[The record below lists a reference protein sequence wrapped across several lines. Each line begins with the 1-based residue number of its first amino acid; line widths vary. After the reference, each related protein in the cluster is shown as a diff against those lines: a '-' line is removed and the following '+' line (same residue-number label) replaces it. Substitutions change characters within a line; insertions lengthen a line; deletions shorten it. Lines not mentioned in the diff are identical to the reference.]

1 MKITPSMRN
10 NEGMSSEVVAT
21 YILKELGYEII
32 HSQGL
37 EARKMHLGMKYSAWW
52 GKVLRAKY
60 KEVLGR
66 HDSRANKNWL
76 IGDILCKKDGIYYL
90 FDVKLKFF
98 QDDKNMNKFDV
109 TDNEVLNYNKITKSK
124 KVPVKILVNLKKD
137 DGYYYGIFD
146 WSDFKYSK
154 NFDPT
159 KSKHTTARLENGL
172 DISKLTKFKNKKKYK
187 FEKYLDYATIAKY
200 TGERYRP
207 DDVQYYAWKIDKK

>member
-1 MKITPSMRN
+1 MRN

-76 IGDILCKKDGIYYL
+76 IGDILCKKDGTYYL

-98 QDDKNMNKFDV
+98 QEDKNMNKFDV

-124 KVPVKILVNLKKD
+124 KVPVKILINLKKMMD
-137 DGYYYGIFD
+137 IIMGFLIGVTSNIL
-146 WSDFKYSK
+146 KTLIPK
-154 NFDPT
+154 NQNIQ
-159 KSKHTTARLENGL
+159 LL
-172 DISKLTKFKNKKKYK
+172 D
-187 FEKYLDYATIAKY
+187 
-200 TGERYRP
+200 
-207 DDVQYYAWKIDKK
+207 